1 MSVGIYQLRLLC
13 SHMGILDML
22 EGEMTTKQMGV
33 VMVLYMIGLAAF
45 GVLAVIVIHGL
56 GWQWL

>member
-1 MSVGIYQLRLLC
+1 
-13 SHMGILDML
+13 MGISDIL

-33 VMVLYMIGLAAF
+33 IMILYMVGLVVF
-45 GVLAVIVIHGL
+45 GALAVIVIHGL

>member
-1 MSVGIYQLRLLC
+1 MRIASI
-13 SHMGILDML
+13 L
-22 EGEMTTKQMGV
+22 EGEMTTKQMGLI
-33 VMVLYMIGLAAF
+33 MVLYMGALGVF

>member
-1 MSVGIYQLRLLC
+1 
-13 SHMGILDML
+13 MGVRDML

-33 VMVLYMIGLAAF
+33 IMILYMAGLGAF

>member
-1 MSVGIYQLRLLC
+1 
-13 SHMGILDML
+13 MGFLDILEDDM
-22 EGEMTTKQMGV
+22 TAKQMGV
-33 VMVLYMIGLAAF
+33 IMILYMVALAVF

>member
-1 MSVGIYQLRLLC
+1 MD
-13 SHMGILDML
+13 ILKIFED
-22 EGEMTTKQMGV
+22 EMTTKQMGIV
-33 VMVLYMIGLAAF
+33 ISVYMLALLIF

>member
-1 MSVGIYQLRLLC
+1 
-13 SHMGILDML
+13 MGISDML
-22 EGEMTTKQMGV
+22 EDEMTTKQMGV
-33 VMVLYMIGLAAF
+33 IMILYMAGLGAF

>member
-1 MSVGIYQLRLLC
+1 MSI
-13 SHMGILDML
+13 SDML
-22 EGEMTTKQMGV
+22 DGEMTEKQMGI
-33 VMVLYMIGLAAF
+33 VMIFYMVALAAF

>member
-1 MSVGIYQLRLLC
+1 MRIYQVRLLR
-13 SHMGILDML
+13 SIMRISEML
-22 EGEMTTKQMGV
+22 EGEMTTKQMGT
-33 VMVLYMIGLAAF
+33 VMILYMAALAVF

>member
-1 MSVGIYQLRLLC
+1 MF
-13 SHMGILDML
+13 

-33 VMVLYMIGLAAF
+33 IMILYMLALVLF